1 MAILGIKVSLSLY
14 KELVNKL
21 AFIHTA
27 ENGYGYE
34 IYTTSNKNKLSLIQG
49 S

>member
-1 MAILGIKVSLSLY
+1 MGNQSIFKSLY

-27 ENGYGYE
+27 ENGYGY
-34 IYTTSNKNKLSLIQG
+34 TTSNKNKLSLIQG
-49 S
+49 G